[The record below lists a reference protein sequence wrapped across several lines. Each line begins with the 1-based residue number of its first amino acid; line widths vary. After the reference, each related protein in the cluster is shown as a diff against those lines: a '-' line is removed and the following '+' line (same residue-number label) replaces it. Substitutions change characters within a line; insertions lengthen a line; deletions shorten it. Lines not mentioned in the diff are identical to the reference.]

1 MAEKRTTFY
10 VVIILVLALML
21 GSAVFLLWLLFYTP
35 KEDALPPGQE
45 QMETETPEPEEL
57 ELPKPPDREEYKPP
71 EPLPED
77 AEEAGPNLEEHLYGT
92 LRLSYDKNALVSETE
107 SPKTRVTL
115 LAKEGEALPRLDAQ
129 VLDGTGLGDSEQI
142 RLAVGLLQ
150 AYYTD
155 PPETEAVTV
164 GPDPDMESGYVL
176 EAPAVGETPA
186 MTARVRFLPTGAKLW
201 YLVLLCPKE
210 TAPGDALAAA
220 YEGAAIA

>member
-1 MAEKRTTFY
+1 MGEKRTTFY
-10 VVIILVLALML
+10 VVMILVLALML

-35 KEDALPPGQE
+35 KEDVLPPSQE
-45 QMETETPEPEEL
+45 QMEAETTEPAET
-57 ELPKPPDREEYKPP
+57 ELPKLPDREAYQPP

-77 AEEAGPNLEEHLYGT
+77 AEEAGPSLEEHLYGT

-115 LAKEGEALPRLDAQ
+115 LTKEGEALPRLDAQ
-129 VLDGTGLGDSEQI
+129 VLDGSGLGDSEQI

-155 PPETEAVTV
+155 PPATEAVTV
-164 GPDPDMESGYVL
+164 GPDPDLESGYVL
-176 EAPAVGETPA
+176 EAPAVGDTPA
-186 MTARVRFLPTGAKLW
+186 MEARVRFLPTGAKLW
-201 YLVLLCPKE
+201 YVVLLSPKE

>member
-10 VVIILVLALML
+10 VVMILVLVLML
-21 GSAVFLLWLLFYTP
+21 GSAIFLLWLLFYTP
-35 KEDALPPGQE
+35 KEDAQPPGQE
-45 QMETETPEPEEL
+45 QMETEPPVPAEM
-57 ELPKPPDREEYKPP
+57 ELPKPPDREAYKPP

-77 AEEAGPNLEEHLYGT
+77 KEETGPKLEEHLYGT
-92 LRLSYDKNALVSETE
+92 LRLAYDKKALVSETE

-115 LAKEGEALPRLDAQ
+115 LTKEGEALPRLDAQ
-129 VLDGTGLGDSEQI
+129 VLDGSGLEEAEQI

-155 PPETEAVTV
+155 PPETEAVTA
-164 GPDPDMESGYVL
+164 GPDPDLELGYVL

-186 MTARVRFLPTGAKLW
+186 MAARVRFLPTGAKLW
-201 YLVLLCPKE
+201 YVVLLYQKDTP
-210 TAPGDALAAA
+210 PGDALTAA